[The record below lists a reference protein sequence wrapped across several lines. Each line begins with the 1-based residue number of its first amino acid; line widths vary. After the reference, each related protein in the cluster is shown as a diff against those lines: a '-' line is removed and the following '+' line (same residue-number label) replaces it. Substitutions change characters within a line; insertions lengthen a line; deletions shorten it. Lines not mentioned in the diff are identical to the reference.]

1 MLTHIFFHHTKCINQ
16 CHRIEPYWKV
26 SLSYVRQFKMADRH
40 FEPCVWPQT
49 KLSLTGITM
58 QPNTDV
64 GRRHQSPA
72 KPLLFLMPQIH

>member
-1 MLTHIFFHHTKCINQ
+1 MLTHFFMIPNALNNVIKLNLIVKCHLVMEGILKWQ
-16 CHRIEPYWKV
+16 TGILSHV
-26 SLSYVRQFKMADRH
+26 SGL
-40 FEPCVWPQT
+40 QT

-72 KPLLFLMPQIH
+72 KPLLFLMPQIY